1 MALQQIA
8 VIALIGAAAG
18 MLSGMFGLGGAI
30 VIIPALVLGMG
41 YSQQMAQGTT
51 LAMMVMPI
59 GAMAAYQYY
68 QNGFVDLKA
77 ALIMAAFFFAAS
89 YFGARLATQIPRDI
103 MQKSFAVLLAA
114 IAVKMWLQKQFSQC
128 NKSSCAGKMA
138 CRTLHQQN
146 NIENGNRKNNKGQ
159 AVRHNRCALAGR
171 IYGWPCGRL
180 YKHTATG
187 NAQQGR

>member
-1 MALQQIA
+1 MALQHLA
-8 VIALIGAAAG
+8 VIALIGVAAG

-30 VIIPALVLGMG
+30 VIIPALVLGLG

-68 QNGFVDLKA
+68 RNGLVDLKA

-114 IAVKMWLQKQFSQC
+114 IAVKMWFQK
-128 NKSSCAGKMA
+128 
-138 CRTLHQQN
+138 
-146 NIENGNRKNNKGQ
+146 
-159 AVRHNRCALAGR
+159 
-171 IYGWPCGRL
+171 
-180 YKHTATG
+180 
-187 NAQQGR
+187 